1 MYIIIQHLI
10 IRKSINYMALFSL
23 PWDRQEQIKVC
34 VALRNHSFVSFTEK
48 DELEKIERN
57 IQYADL
63 SEPEKLYLE
72 KMIDQYG
79 SNIDI

>member
-1 MYIIIQHLI
+1 MTV
-10 IRKSINYMALFSL
+10 FSL

-57 IQYADL
+57 IQYTDL

>member
-1 MYIIIQHLI
+1 
-10 IRKSINYMALFSL
+10 MAVYSL

-57 IQYADL
+57 IQYTDL

>member
-1 MYIIIQHLI
+1 
-10 IRKSINYMALFSL
+10 MAVYSL

-57 IQYADL
+57 IQYHKRA
-63 SEPEKLYLE
+63 SQGVQKTT
-72 KMIDQYG
+72 G
-79 SNIDI
+79 SYVMG

>member
-1 MYIIIQHLI
+1 MPVY
-10 IRKSINYMALFSL
+10 SL

-57 IQYADL
+57 LQYADL
-63 SEPEKLYLE
+63 TELEKSYLE
-72 KMIDQYG
+72 KLIEQYG
-79 SNIDI
+79 SSLEI

>member
-1 MYIIIQHLI
+1 MSVY
-10 IRKSINYMALFSL
+10 SL

-57 IQYADL
+57 IQYTDL

>member
-1 MYIIIQHLI
+1 
-10 IRKSINYMALFSL
+10 MAVYSL